1 MTETVQMDV
10 PKEALVESVTA
21 TIVLLKDTSDK
32 RQEGTICCVNGVGG

>member
-10 PKEALVESVTA
+10 HKEALVESVTA

-32 RQEGTICCVNGVGG
+32 RQEGTRCCVNGVGG